1 MMINAI
7 NFIELAIWSGI
18 AAVGFGVLFNIPK
31 KAIVTVFALGFGAGF
46 IKFILLKFAGFDIIS
61 SSLIA
66 AIFVGILS
74 TPLSHKIHQPPVVFS
89 IPAVIPMIPG
99 FFAYKTILSVMKFTF
114 MEHDNAKRLD
124 LIEAIFSNG
133 FTMIFILI
141 ALTVGVSFPLLILRK
156 STVKKIDLN

>member
-7 NFIELAIWSGI
+7 NFLELAIWSGI

-31 KAIVTVFALGFGAGF
+31 KAIITVFALGFGAGF
-46 IKFILLKFAGFDIIS
+46 VKFILLKNDFDIIL

-66 AIFVGILS
+66 AILVGILS

-141 ALTVGVSFPLLILRK
+141 ALTVGVSFPLLLLRK
-156 STVKKIDLN
+156 STVKKI

>member
-1 MMINAI
+1 MINAI
-7 NFIELAIWSGI
+7 NFLELAIWSGI

-31 KAIVTVFALGFGAGF
+31 KAIITVFALGFGAGF
-46 IKFILLKFAGFDIIS
+46 VKFILLKNDFDIIL

-66 AIFVGILS
+66 AILVGILS

-141 ALTVGVSFPLLILRK
+141 ALTVGVSFPLLLLRK
-156 STVKKIDLN
+156 STVKKI

>member
-7 NFIELAIWSGI
+7 NFLELAIWSGI

-31 KAIVTVFALGFGAGF
+31 KAIITVFALGFGAGF
-46 IKFILLKFAGFDIIS
+46 VKFILLKNDFDIIL

-66 AIFVGILS
+66 AILVGILS

-114 MEHDNAKRLD
+114 MEYDNAKRLD

-141 ALTVGVSFPLLILRK
+141 ALTVGVSFPLLLLRK
-156 STVKKIDLN
+156 STFKKIESN